1 MSGLRVREL
10 PATLQLGGG
19 ISALALL
26 AAAIVAISCPA
37 DARHALDFPF
47 PGVRPTLANAASI
60 FANNAKLMLASL
72 ALALVVQAPLLED
85 RRRPAPQ
92 WHRALVRGC
101 DTLLALPV
109 AANATLVGAALG
121 AYGGRMARALLP
133 HGPVE
138 LAAFAL
144 ALTVYLE
151 ARRGPMRPRR
161 AAALVAAS
169 FLTLA
174 LAALLETYITV

>member
-1 MSGLRVREL
+1 MSTITVRDLR
-10 PATLQLGGG
+10 ATLLLAAG

-26 AAAIVAISCPA
+26 AAVIVAIA
-37 DARHALDFPF
+37 LAAGVRHALNFPF
-47 PGVRPTLANAASI
+47 PGVQPTLANATAI
-60 FANNAKLMLASL
+60 FANNAKLMTGVL
-72 ALALVVQAPLLED
+72 ALALVVQAPWLEN
-85 RRRPAPQ
+85 RGRPAPA
-92 WHRALVRGC
+92 WHRALVRAC

-109 AANATLVGAALG
+109 AANVIVVGAALG
-121 AYGGRMARALLP
+121 AYGGRMARAMLP

-144 ALTVYLE
+144 SLTVYLE
-151 ARRGPMRPRR
+151 ARRGPIRPRG
-161 AAALVAAS
+161 AAALIALS